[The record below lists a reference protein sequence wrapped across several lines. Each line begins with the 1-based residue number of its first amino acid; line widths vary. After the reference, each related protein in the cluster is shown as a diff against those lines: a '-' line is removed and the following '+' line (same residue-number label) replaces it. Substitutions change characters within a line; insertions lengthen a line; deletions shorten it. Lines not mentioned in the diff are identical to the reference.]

1 MDIIFDKL
9 LWSIDF
15 IYLCSCLVV
24 DLGYSINSTVIN
36 ETRRIFCK
44 LRIGTNNSPSET
56 IMKKDTF
63 GEALNDAIEEEDVKA
78 KYGIEIVVTEF
89 INGKVNIESKAIDD
103 ISNTSEQIDRI
114 LTILKNNEV
123 TPIGIE
129 DAIVEIT

>member
-1 MDIIFDKL
+1 MKTFFDGIF
-9 LWSIDF
+9 ID
-15 IYLCSCLVV
+15 
-24 DLGYSINSTVIN
+24 G
-36 ETRRIFCK
+36 
-44 LRIGTNNSPSET
+44 NNSQNEGEYPIKLEYYKT
-56 IMKKDTF
+56 IKT
-63 GEALNDAIEEEDVKA
+63 EEDVKA

-129 DAIVEIT
+129 DAIDEIIAF